1 MKTQLTLSGLERRL
15 KRHLLKATQHFFAAT
30 TPGFEPMLEQEVRLL
45 PHVSAVRPVTGGV
58 EFSGSLAMVYHANLK
73 LRTAHRVLL
82 RIDSFTARSYPELY
96 NKARRRSWE
105 LYTGFEK
112 EIAFEAASISS
123 RLHHTENIVKAVFD
137 GCADHML
144 QLGVAVTRRK
154 EAALRFF
161 VRFANDRCTLSADSS
176 GTLLYKRGYRQELG
190 HAPLRETIAAALLM
204 NAGWNRFPVI
214 ADPLCGSGTFIIEAA
229 LLAMNRAAGGG
240 RSFAFLSWPWFRQ
253 SMWERLKREARV
265 EEKATCPVRLYAADI
280 SPQAVASAKN
290 NAQRAGVAD
299 KISFRQEN
307 CLEFNRNGSV
317 GKSGLIIANL
327 PYGKRAFA
335 ANDDLHEFYK
345 NWGEHL
351 KEFCRGWTYGF
362 VVNDQ
367 SFLKRAEL
375 PGRQMVQFENGGIPV
390 FFMTG
395 TIT

>member
-1 MKTQLTLSGLERRL
+1 MNTQLTPAGLERRL
-15 KRHLLKATQHFFAAT
+15 KRHLLKATQRFFAAT
-30 TPGFEPMLEQEVRLL
+30 IPGLEPMLEQEVRLL
-45 PHVSAVRPVTGGV
+45 PQVSAVRSVTGGV
-58 EFSGSLAMVYHANLK
+58 EFSGPLGMVYHANLK

-82 RIDSFTARSYPELY
+82 RIDSFAARSYPELY

-123 RLHHTENIVKAVFD
+123 RLHHTENIAKAVFD
-137 GCADHML
+137 GCTDHML
-144 QLGVAVTRRK
+144 QLGVAVARHK

-161 VRFANDRCTLSADSS
+161 VRFTNDRCTISADSS

-190 HAPLRETIAAALLM
+190 HAPLRETIAAAMLM
-204 NAGWNRFPVI
+204 NAGWGRFPVI

-229 LLAMNRAAGGG
+229 LLAMNRAAGAG

-253 SMWERLKREARV
+253 SIWDRCKREARA
-265 EEKATCPVRLYAADI
+265 EEKACQVRLYAADI
-280 SPQAVASAKN
+280 SPRAVASAKN

-299 KISFRQEN
+299 TITFRQEN
-307 CLEFNRNGSV
+307 CLEFNRSGSV
-317 GKSGLIIANL
+317 GRSGLVIGNL

-335 ANDDLHEFYK
+335 ASDDLHEFYK

-351 KEFCRGWTYGF
+351 KKYCSGWTWGF
-362 VVNDQ
+362 IVNDQ
-367 SFLKRAEL
+367 SFLKTAGL
-375 PGRQMVQFENGGIPV
+375 TGRRTAQFENGGIPV

-395 TIT
+395 TIA